1 MSSKGVIYFIL
12 AFICILQSYLVE
24 AGVYCGGLYCAGS
37 DAYCCYDNIY
47 SCCWHGIYVYQL
59 WWFWFIWF
67 IGLMFIISCVIC
79 LRRRRIARRTYV
91 RVGEPIRPVYGTVP
105 TNQYTAPPPPAY
117 GTVVPNAPYPET
129 TAAYPQYYHAPGNP
143 PHTEKPPAYQ

>member
-24 AGVYCGGLYCAGS
+24 AGVYCGGLYCAGR
-37 DAYCCYDNIY
+37 
-47 SCCWHGIYVYQL
+47 
-59 WWFWFIWF
+59 FWFIWF

-129 TAAYPQYYHAPGNP
+129 TAAYPQYYHAPETTRLP
-143 PHTEKPPAYQ
+143 VI